1 MGVAPIAPVVAK
13 AKTVVAVAS
22 SNCGCKQQKLWH
34 QQEAVLAIMIAV
46 AVVVGG
52 VRVGSKNAIVS
63 CV

>member
-1 MGVAPIAPVVAK
+1 MVAK